1 MAAVSGDTASADRP
15 RRLPPVRVRNR
26 RRVLRAAQ
34 ALVAEHGIEALTI
47 RQLALEAEVS
57 VASLYNLIGGRDEI
71 IRALGMYFMEELD
84 QAFIQLEAR
93 TPLERAREL
102 LTAVAETV
110 TQQLPKSVLLAVLS
124 DSQLYTNL
132 IPSWQP
138 VDALAGELDAIVA
151 AGMLTN
157 DLSIPRISKEMWRI
171 HMAYLRLWAIGSLD
185 EDQLRAA
192 VLYHLD
198 LCLLAVAT
206 PAGRKRLL
214 AHARSL
220 QDELP
225 ESL

>member
-1 MAAVSGDTASADRP
+1 MAAMSGDTASADP
-15 RRLPPVRVRNR
+15 PTRLPPVRVRNR
-26 RRVLRAAQ
+26 RRVLRAAR
-34 ALVAEHGIEALTI
+34 ALVEKQGIEALTI

-57 VASLYNLIGGRDEI
+57 TASLYNLIGGRDEI
-71 IRALGMYFMEELD
+71 VRALGMYFMEELD
-84 QAFIQLEAR
+84 ETFIQLKAR

-102 LTAVAETV
+102 LTAVADIV
-110 TQQLPKSVLLAVLS
+110 TQELPKSVLLAVFS
-124 DSQLYTNL
+124 DAQLYTNL

-138 VDALAGELDAIVA
+138 SDALAGEIRTMVR

-157 DLSIPRISKEMWRI
+157 DLSIPRISKEIWRI
-171 HMAYLRLWAIGSLD
+171 HMAYLRQWAIGSLD

-206 PAGRKRLL
+206 PASRKRLL

-220 QDELP
+220 QDDLP
-225 ESL
+225 ETL